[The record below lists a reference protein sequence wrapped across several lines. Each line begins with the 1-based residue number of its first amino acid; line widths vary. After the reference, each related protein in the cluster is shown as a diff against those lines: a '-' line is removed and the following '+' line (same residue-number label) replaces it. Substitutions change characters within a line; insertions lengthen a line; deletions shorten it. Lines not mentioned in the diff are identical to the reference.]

1 DEGCAPQTKAEDPF
15 KSGAIHPS
23 GRTGVPSPSA
33 PPNMR
38 RLRINIGADDVRF
51 DLVAKNVGARSP
63 MINRIQNGEQF
74 AGLVSVPQHRKRD
87 HGPNSAMSVLASI
100 FPDARR
106 ISLNISG
113 IERCLIEW
121 WSKKEDQFI
130 IAADELFVYRRH
142 GSCRA
147 ILSRGAGDHSP

>member
-1 DEGCAPQTKAEDPF
+1 
-15 KSGAIHPS
+15 
-23 GRTGVPSPSA
+23 
-33 PPNMR
+33 MR
-38 RLRINIGADDVRF
+38 RLRINIGADGVRF
-51 DLVAKNVGARSP
+51 DFVPKNVSARSP

-74 AGLVSVPQHRKRD
+74 AGLVSVSQHRKCDYR
-87 HGPNSAMSVLASI
+87 PNGTMSVLASI

-106 ISLNISG
+106 IPLNISG

-121 WSKKEDQFI
+121 WSKKEHQFV

-142 GSCRA
+142 GGCDA